1 MIRVNNV
8 SKMYNNECVLKN
20 VNVMFESGKIHGLVG
35 KNGSGK
41 TMLMKTICGFVLPTE
56 GFVEI
61 DGKVIGKDI
70 DFPPSIG
77 MIIETPGFVP
87 YYSGLK
93 NLEYLASLRGMIKKS
108 DCKRFMKVVGL
119 DPANRKHVS
128 KYSLGMRQRLGI
140 AQAIM
145 EDPDILVLD
154 EPMNGLDK
162 QGIEDIKK
170 LLNGFRDNNKT
181 ILIASHSQIDI
192 DELCNTVHEMDSG
205 VLKAIK

>member
-1 MIRVNNV
+1 VV
-8 SKMYNNECVLKN
+8 
-20 VNVMFESGKIHGLVG
+20 
-35 KNGSGK
+35 
-41 TMLMKTICGFVLPTE
+41 
-56 GFVEI
+56 
-61 DGKVIGKDI
+61 GKDI
-70 DFPPSIG
+70 DFPKSIG

-93 NLEYLASLRGMIKKS
+93 NLVYLASLRGTIKKS
-108 DCKRFMKVVGL
+108 DCKQYMGIVGL
-119 DPANRKHVS
+119 DPVSRKHVS

-170 LLNGFRDNNKT
+170 LLLEFRDKNKT
-181 ILIASHSQIDI
+181 ILIASHSQADI
-192 DELCNTVHEMDSG
+192 DELCDTVHEMDSG
-205 VLKAIK
+205 VLKAKIKLRSAIVEKSN